1 MNTGLKTVD
10 NLIRT
15 FGIRTRNGADKSQS
29 LVTLS
34 SADERLASMRIPF
47 CMMQKIL
54 SLPQNRSLR
63 FHQWYLPHKGAKLA
77 CFLIDEE
84 GRIVEQVYFQRDT
97 KHVNAARKLQQMVE
111 QAHRS
116 QYEMTAK
123 MAA

>member
-15 FGIRTRNGADKSQS
+15 FGIRIRNGADKSQS

-84 GRIVEQVYFQRDT
+84 GRIVEQGTHAQLLQRGA
-97 KHVNAARKLQQMVE
+97 HYAALHAIQFRDIAQ
-111 QAHRS
+111 
-116 QYEMTAK
+116 TADIT
-123 MAA
+123 